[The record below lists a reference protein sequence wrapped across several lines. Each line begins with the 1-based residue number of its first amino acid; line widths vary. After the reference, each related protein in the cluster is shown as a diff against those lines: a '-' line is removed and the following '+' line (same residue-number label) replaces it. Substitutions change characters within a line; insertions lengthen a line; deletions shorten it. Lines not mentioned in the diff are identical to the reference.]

1 MYHFNPFLYTL
12 CIRVKEN
19 KPVGTS
25 ILQLVVTDK
34 DSFHNGPPFTFTIL
48 TGNEEEEF
56 TLDPNGVLRSAV
68 IFRHM
73 VATEYV
79 LCVQVRLHFLHLHRK
94 KKLIVSGHVY
104 VAVWVGF
111 NWL

>member
-1 MYHFNPFLYTL
+1 MYNFNPFLYTL
-12 CIRVKEN
+12 CICVKEN

-56 TLDPNGVLRSAV
+56 TLDPHGILRSAV
-68 IFRHM
+68 IFKHM

-79 LCVQVRLHFLHLHRK
+79 LCVQVWLDFFLHRNK
-94 KKLIVSGHVY
+94 NRCTGRSSYI
-104 VAVWVGF
+104 ACM
-111 NWL
+111 N

>member
-1 MYHFNPFLYTL
+1 ML
-12 CIRVKEN
+12 CIRIKEN

-56 TLDPNGVLRSAV
+56 TLDPHGVLRSAV
-68 IFRHM
+68 IFKHM

-79 LCVQVRLHFLHLHRK
+79 LCVQVCPDFLCLHRK
-94 KKLIVSGHVY
+94 DSLHSGRSCVRC
-104 VAVWVGF
+104 
-111 NWL
+111 L